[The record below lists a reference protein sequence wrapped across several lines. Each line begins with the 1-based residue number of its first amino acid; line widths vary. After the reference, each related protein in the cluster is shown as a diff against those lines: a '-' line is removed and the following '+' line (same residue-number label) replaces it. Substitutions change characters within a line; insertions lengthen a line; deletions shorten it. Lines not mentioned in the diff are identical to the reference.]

1 MDFLVGILKTRR
13 QHDSIWVIGD
23 RIIKSAHFIFVK
35 CNYRA
40 DDYVKLYIDD
50 FVRWN
55 GIPLSII

>member
-1 MDFLVGILKTRR
+1 MYFMVGLSKTRR
-13 QHDSIWVIGD
+13 QHDSIWVVVD
-23 RIIKSAHFIFVK
+23 RVTKSAHFIFVK
-35 CNYRA
+35 CTYRA